1 MIGATFASGT
11 IRFAACSMDG
21 MRLADVSAALTIGI
35 GAVDAVDA
43 VDGRIG
49 GTTLGS
55 KSAST
60 G

>member
-1 MIGATFASGT
+1 
-11 IRFAACSMDG
+11 MDG

-43 VDGRIG
+43 VDVSDGRIG